1 MIKTKP
7 MALSLLNPQL
17 LQILINDHTRT
28 ANRKVGCIFV
38 RVCGGPTHP
47 TSLHPRLRYP
57 TYSTQPTHPTLP
69 PCTLPHLTPP
79 IPLGPTP
86 PSYPTPEFPPHP
98 TRSYPT
104 PAHPDQSH
112 FYHLTPETL
121 PHPIPTLPMTYV
133 RSTEEKNMNC
143 GLQTAICRLLMPEQC
158 VSTFTSALNESQCTC
173 RVTMLHRNRVATGH
187 VHWDSLMGATTS
199 SLNAETTTTGDLRIQ
214 LSHRFSLSCRHNAY
228 VSCIIF

>member
-1 MIKTKP
+1 MHFCQSLWRPHPPHFASPQI
-7 MALSLLNPQL
+7 ALPHLFHPTHPPHLTPL
-17 LQILINDHTRT
+17 HV
-28 ANRKVGCIFV
+28 APPH
-38 RVCGGPTHP
+38 PTHP
-47 TSLHPRLRYP
+47 TWPHPTILPHPRV
-57 TYSTQPTHPTLP
+57 
-69 PCTLPHLTPP
+69 
-79 IPLGPTP
+79 PTP
-86 PSYPTPEFPPHP
+86 PHQILPHSGPP
-98 TRSYPT
+98 
-104 PAHPDQSH
+104 HPDQSH

-121 PHPIPTLPMTYV
+121 PHPIPTLPMTYA